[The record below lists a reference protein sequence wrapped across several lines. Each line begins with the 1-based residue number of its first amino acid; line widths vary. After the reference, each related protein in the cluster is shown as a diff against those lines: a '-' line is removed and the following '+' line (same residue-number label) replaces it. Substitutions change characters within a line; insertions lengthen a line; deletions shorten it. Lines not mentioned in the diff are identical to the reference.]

1 MLGAQAFVLRPL
13 LNEPP
18 SPERLPAP
26 GLPAA
31 SSEPVGRRV
40 QPAPCTTAGL
50 GDLAAGLG
58 DPALGSPRG
67 PADQEESPNTGALKR
82 RIAVNALL
90 GLAESGR
97 DPARP
102 CANPAALC
110 GGPGRPGGAGEPA
123 LAGALLLPS
132 KLTLPAAALRRSNAE
147 PAPAAGQGAQACG
160 ARGALR
166 SGRPPRP
173 PA

>member
-18 SPERLPAP
+18 SPERQPAP

-31 SSEPVGRRV
+31 GPEPVGRRV
-40 QPAPCTTAGL
+40 QPAPCT
-50 GDLAAGLG
+50 AAGLE

-90 GLAESGR
+90 GLAGSGGY
-97 DPARP
+97 PARP
-102 CANPAALC
+102 CGNPAALC
-110 GGPGRPGGAGEPA
+110 AGPGRPGGAGEPA

-147 PAPAAGQGAQACG
+147 PAPAAGQGAAAG
-160 ARGALR
+160 GPRGALR